1 MWNEISAD
9 TSATPGFTNGFGD
22 LITIG
27 LHGIKDRVQVDEMN
41 KCVAGSW
48 PHDKVQG

>member
-1 MWNEISAD
+1 MGIEMYKGAKMLWLS
-9 TSATPGFTNGFGD
+9 
-22 LITIG
+22 G